1 MNSKVTVVADPVT
14 GAVINKSNNPDY
26 GYVKLA
32 QSKTVIDDNGFLRKT
47 VLTALIQ
54 APIGILQEMNYYAG
68 QQLEGSIVIKESMTP
83 FNKKDPSR
91 DLKIAGKTGIVCTVN
106 GEPIYRKT
114 VYSQAANAVDVTI
127 QHDNVEELREA
138 YQRAQFET
146 QSAIKP
152 NEDFTLS

>member
-1 MNSKVTVVADPVT
+1 M
-14 GAVINKSNNPDY
+14 
-26 GYVKLA
+26 
-32 QSKTVIDDNGFLRKT
+32 
-47 VLTALIQ
+47 TALIQ

-68 QQLEGSIVIKESMTP
+68 QQLEGSIVIKESLTP
-83 FNKKDPSR
+83 FNRKDPSR
-91 DLKIAGKTGIVCTVN
+91 DLKIAGKTGIVCTVE
-106 GEPIYRKT
+106 GQPIYRKT
-114 VYSQAANAVDVTI
+114 LYTQAANAVDVTI